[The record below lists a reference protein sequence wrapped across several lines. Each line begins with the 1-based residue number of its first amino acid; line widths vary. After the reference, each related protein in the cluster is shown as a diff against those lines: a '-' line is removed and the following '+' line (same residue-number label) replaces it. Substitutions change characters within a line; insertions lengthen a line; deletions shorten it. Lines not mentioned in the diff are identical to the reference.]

1 MQLVIRAIVLLAA
14 NAVGLLAAAWLLD
27 DFRINASSFVIAV
40 VIFTAATV
48 VLGPLIMK
56 IALTSAPYLMGGIA
70 LVTTL
75 VGLVI
80 TDLLSDA
87 FEIDGAATWILAT
100 LIIWVFSLVASLL
113 LPWILVR
120 AGLQRMSNQQG
131 APRR

>member
-1 MQLVIRAIVLLAA
+1 MQIVIRAIVLLAA

>member
-1 MQLVIRAIVLLAA
+1 MQIVIRAIVLLVA